1 MRGEEQLFLALLR
14 RAVHGDDIPT
24 IPVDLDWGALEKIA
38 REQSLIGLCYVQ
50 LRDLKQAG
58 EAVPDQVL
66 QRFHE
71 GFFNDVYAW
80 RLRQEAAEA
89 VFAAFS
95 RAGIPFVPFKGWTVQ
110 ESWPACQL
118 RSMGDIDVLIHT
130 EDRESSD
137 RIMQQMGYSRFVDNH
152 AVWTYTR
159 EHMMFELHDHIFYEH
174 LNNDVDYVGYFDR
187 AWDYA
192 DGELDPSFHFLYVLT
207 HLAKH
212 TVNKGMGFRAYLDM
226 VFLCRTQG
234 VRLRWDWILSELEK
248 LKLRRF
254 AETCLAFCREWFGW
268 EPPFSVPPLG
278 GDFAA
283 LVTEKMFR
291 DGTFGL
297 ENEENAGSIAAKEI
311 SHDGASYE
319 RGALRLVLRRIF
331 PPYGD
336 LQLIP
341 WYSFVDGR
349 PWLLPAAW
357 VYRWFYVLRHK
368 REQGAALLTEPYRIR
383 KQVEQR
389 QQFIS
394 DWGL

>member
-1 MRGEEQLFLALLR
+1 M
-14 RAVHGDDIPT
+14 
-24 IPVDLDWGALEKIA
+24 
-38 REQSLIGLCYVQ
+38 
-50 LRDLKQAG
+50 
-58 EAVPDQVL
+58 
-66 QRFHE
+66 
-71 GFFNDVYAW
+71 
-80 RLRQEAAEA
+80 
-89 VFAAFS
+89 
-95 RAGIPFVPFKGWTVQ
+95 
-110 ESWPACQL
+110 
-118 RSMGDIDVLIHT
+118 
-130 EDRESSD
+130 
-137 RIMQQMGYSRFVDNH
+137 
-152 AVWTYTR
+152 
-159 EHMMFELHDHIFYEH
+159 
-174 LNNDVDYVGYFDR
+174 
-187 AWDYA
+187 
-192 DGELDPSFHFLYVLT
+192 
-207 HLAKH
+207 
-212 TVNKGMGFRAYLDM
+212 
-226 VFLCRTQG
+226 
-234 VRLRWDWILSELEK
+234 
-248 LKLRRF
+248 
-254 AETCLAFCREWFGW
+254 
-268 EPPFSVPPLG
+268 PPLG